1 MDWLVGTLQEYPEI
15 SIFLALACGYAV
27 GSLKVGS
34 FSLGSVT
41 GTLIMGVLIGQTHL
55 SISANVKAT
64 CFLVFLFFVGYG
76 VGPQFFRG
84 LKRDGVPQMFFAAS
98 QCLISLVTGY
108 AVAKAFGYD
117 VGQAAGLLA
126 GSQTVSALLGTAT
139 DAINKLALPAE
150 EKRRLLDTMTV
161 AYAVTYIFGT
171 AGTAWILS
179 ALGPTLV
186 GGNVMA
192 ACKEYEARMGGEVPD
207 DPEIASAYRR
217 VALRAYQL
225 TGERF
230 ADTTVEEFEAMVLRQ
245 GIAAEGSLRG
255 EPLGM
260 PFMLAT
266 QTNPRAP
273 AALVVPRLGPERP
286 TRALGS
292 TNRSMNAVI
301 FVAAGIT
308 LGALVGAIA
317 IKIGEVPLSLST
329 SGGALVA
336 GLVFGWLRSAYSVF
350 DDLSE
355 PALATMNSVGLNIF
369 IAVVGINAGPGFVN
383 GLHEAGPSLLV
394 AGILVTAVPLVV
406 GLLLARYVFRFHP
419 GIALGCVAGARTTAP
434 ALGAV
439 QEVVQSKV
447 PALGYTVPYAVGNTL
462 LTICGIAI
470 VMLMS

>member
-1 MDWLVGTLQEYPEI
+1 VDWLVETLQQYPEV
-15 SIFLALACGYAV
+15 SIFLALALGYWI
-27 GSLKVGS
+27 GGLKVGS

-41 GTLIMGVLIGQTHL
+41 GTLLMGVLVGQMHIT
-55 SISANVKAT
+55 ISANVKAT

-76 VGPQFFRG
+76 VGPQFFKG
-84 LKRDGVPQMFFAAS
+84 LKKDGVPQMVFAAL
-98 QCLISLVTGY
+98 QCAISLVTGF

-126 GSQTVSALLGTAT
+126 GSQTISALLGTAT
-139 DAINKLALPAE
+139 DAINKLAIPSE
-150 EKRRLLDTMTV
+150 EKRRLVDAMTV

-179 ALGPTLV
+179 ALGPRIV

-192 ACKEYEARMGGEVPD
+192 KCKEYEARMSGDRAD
-207 DPEIASAYRR
+207 DPEIAAAYRR

-225 TGERF
+225 TSDRA
-230 ADTTVEEFEAMVLRQ
+230 ADTTVDEFESVFLRRRVF
-245 GIAAEGSLRG
+245 AEHPRSAPTLVASRRHVTGPAK
-255 EPLGM
+255 PL
-260 PFMLAT
+260 LHA
-266 QTNPRAP
+266 PR
-273 AALVVPRLGPERP
+273 VFSV
-286 TRALGS
+286 
-292 TNRSMNAVI
+292 NAVV
-301 FVAAGIT
+301 FVASGIT
-308 LGALVGAIA
+308 LGALVGALA
-317 IKIGEVPLSLST
+317 IKVGEVPLSLST

-336 GLVFGWLRSAYSVF
+336 GLVFGWLRASYQIFEGVP
-350 DDLSE
+350 E
-355 PALATMNSVGLNIF
+355 PALATMNSVGLNVF
-369 IAVVGINAGPGFVN
+369 IAVVGINAGPGFVT
-383 GLHEAGPSLLV
+383 GLGQAGLSLFV
-394 AGILVTAVPLVV
+394 AGILVTAIPLVV

-439 QEVVQSKV
+439 QDVIQSKV